1 MSMPL
6 RPGDPLRLGRYELV
20 SRLGQGG
27 MGTVFLGRD
36 ADGMQ
41 VAIKMVRP
49 EYADDPEFRGRFR
62 SEVTRALQVPPFST
76 AAVLDADPEHD
87 PPYLVVEFVDGP
99 SLTELVRD
107 QGPLSGAGLQ
117 SVAVGAATALTAI
130 HGAGVIHRDL
140 KPSNVLF
147 ALGGIK
153 VIDFG
158 IARAFEAT
166 SRHTRTDQM
175 VGTVAYM
182 APERFDPQYGDV
194 TPAADVFAWA
204 AVVTYAATG
213 RTPFAGDSPAATA
226 MRILTQPPD
235 TSGVPESL
243 RAVVE
248 WGLAKYPEQR
258 PTAREVLDALL
269 GSPTQRMPA
278 VAAAVPP
285 PADTAS
291 VPKPQP
297 PSRRTGSKV
306 RRAVLAVVAVAVLL
320 LAGLIGVNQ
329 LGGGS
334 GPTTTAPTEAVQAGP
349 DDATGAILAGRRRIS
364 IRLTEIDRFLMLD
377 RNSEELEV
385 SDGTGSQSQFV
396 LEPVGTEYLIH
407 SLAGEAYAGP
417 ADCLGVRIRPGEP
430 TNPVVNAACNPGKG
444 TLFTLTASGA
454 QDGEGHPTYSIGSE
468 YGWVQWDAEAKRS
481 EVTRDGD
488 QQSADKYS
496 FIDRGEF
503 SAPSPSLPSSA
514 APSEKPSPP
523 AATGPKLV
531 DSNVAALKGLSVDI
545 GVPVVITT
553 TLDAGDEHY
562 LGARPDGS
570 VDFSGTAVTENT
582 RMTLRPAKVRKRTE
596 ENRNQVMIVA
606 TPVAEGSGPDSC
618 VTDERERVLRMKPCR
633 PGDAEQAWRL
643 VPVGD
648 FGLFEMRGAH
658 TEIEFDGGELVEED
672 GWTALQTTAV
682 KP

>member
-36 ADGMQ
+36 ADDTQ

-117 SVAVGAATALTAI
+117 SVAVGVATSLTAI

-182 APERFDPQYGDV
+182 APERFDPEYGDV

-204 AVVTYAATG
+204 AVVAYAATG

-235 TSGVPESL
+235 TSGVPEPL

-278 VAAAVPP
+278 VATAVPP
-285 PADTAS
+285 PADTAD
-291 VPKPQP
+291 VPKPQF
-297 PSRRTGSKV
+297 PSRPARSSKV
-306 RRAVLAVVAVAVLL
+306 RRIALAVTAAAVLL
-320 LAGLIGVNQ
+320 VAGLIGVNQ

-334 GPTTTAPTEAVQAGP
+334 GPTTVAPTEAVQAGP
-349 DDATGAILAGRRRIS
+349 DDATGAILAGRRRTA
-364 IRLTEIDRFLMLD
+364 IRLTEADRFLMID
-377 RNSEELEV
+377 RSSEELEV

-396 LEPVGTEYLIH
+396 LKPVGTGYLIH
-407 SLAGEAYAGP
+407 SLASEAFAGP
-417 ADCLGVRIRPGEP
+417 ESCLGVRIRPGEP

-444 TLFTLTASGA
+444 TLFTLTPSGA
-454 QDGEGHPTYSIGSE
+454 QDSEGHPTYRIGSE
-468 YGWVQWDAEAKRS
+468 YGWVQWDADAKRS
-481 EVTRDGD
+481 EVTQVGEAT
-488 QQSADKYS
+488 SADTYS

-503 SAPSPSLPSSA
+503 SAPSPSPSATPSQKPSA
-514 APSEKPSPP
+514 AP
-523 AATGPKLV
+523 ATSGPKLV
-531 DSNVAALKGLSVDI
+531 DANVADLKGLSVDI

-553 TLDAGDEHY
+553 TLDAGDERY

-596 ENRNQVMIVA
+596 ENRNNVTIVA
-606 TPVAEGSGPDSC
+606 TPVAEGSGPESC
-618 VTDERERVLRMKPCR
+618 VTDESERVLRMKPCR
-633 PGDAEQAWRL
+633 AGDAEQAWRL
-643 VPVGD
+643 IPAGD
-648 FGLFEMRGAH
+648 SGLFEMRGAH
-658 TEIEFDGGELVEED
+658 TEIEVDEGELVEED